1 MSSFSTA
8 TKGKK
13 IAIIDPEKCKPNKCN
28 KECIKFCP
36 PQSNG
41 TKVIEIEDIGKPNK
55 SNCLNIS
62 TNPETA
68 KRQIAKIAESL
79 CIGCNI
85 CTKKC
90 PFDAIKIINLP
101 YENKADIVH
110 RYGFNGFKLY
120 GLPIMKPNNVIGIIG
135 SNGIG
140 KSTLVEILSD
150 LLKPNFEQ
158 FDEAFDVKKVI
169 AKYRGTVLQT
179 YLKDLYESKLK
190 FGIKFQKL
198 KSHFAFAKE
207 QFNYLT
213 VTNYIELIG
222 LNLNQIITSPYYL
235 ILNIDLLLPKKLCVL
250 SGGELQKLMCWLTA
264 MSDADVYIFDEPSNY
279 LDVKQRLQVGA
290 LIQSLKQAN
299 KYVLVIEHDLSMM
312 DYISDELYILYGVPG
327 AYGIV
332 SKPLTV
338 LEGINMYLKGFISTQ
353 NIRFREEEYDFK
365 LVDEISNQL
374 ILEKGS
380 AVSNSYTIK
389 VEPIIIEFDNFKLIA
404 PEQNFKL
411 YSSINLIIGE
421 NGTGKTTYIKYLAK
435 SLGLIISVKDQNLDI
450 NLIPEVVSNPNITV
464 EELFYKKIMGSYT
477 DINFCNNVIK
487 PLEISQIQNC
497 LVSKLSGGELQ
508 KVMIILC
515 LGYSADVYLIDE
527 PSAHLDI
534 DKRLKLTKIIR
545 NHILTN
551 KKSAFIIEHDIMMA
565 VALSSDINNRI
576 IMVEKSVD
584 NSVNN
589 SATYSATDSVDKS
602 NPTEHNLHIS
612 TVSEPMD
619 FTTGIN
625 YFLKSLNI
633 TMRTSQNG
641 RPRINKKNS
650 QLDQN
655 QKSRNAYYE

>member
-1 MSSFSTA
+1 
-8 TKGKK
+8 
-13 IAIIDPEKCKPNKCN
+13 
-28 KECIKFCP
+28 
-36 PQSNG
+36 
-41 TKVIEIEDIGKPNK
+41 
-55 SNCLNIS
+55 
-62 TNPETA
+62 
-68 KRQIAKIAESL
+68 
-79 CIGCNI
+79 
-85 CTKKC
+85 
-90 PFDAIKIINLP
+90 
-101 YENKADIVH
+101 
-110 RYGFNGFKLY
+110 
-120 GLPIMKPNNVIGIIG
+120 
-135 SNGIG
+135 
-140 KSTLVEILSD
+140 
-150 LLKPNFEQ
+150 
-158 FDEAFDVKKVI
+158 
-169 AKYRGTVLQT
+169 
-179 YLKDLYESKLK
+179 
-190 FGIKFQKL
+190 
-198 KSHFAFAKE
+198 
-207 QFNYLT
+207 
-213 VTNYIELIG
+213 
-222 LNLNQIITSPYYL
+222 
-235 ILNIDLLLPKKLCVL
+235 
-250 SGGELQKLMCWLTA
+250 
-264 MSDADVYIFDEPSNY
+264 
-279 LDVKQRLQVGA
+279 
-290 LIQSLKQAN
+290 
-299 KYVLVIEHDLSMM
+299 
-312 DYISDELYILYGVPG
+312 
-327 AYGIV
+327 
-332 SKPLTV
+332 
-338 LEGINMYLKGFISTQ
+338 MYLKGFISTQ

-389 VEPIIIEFDNFKLIA
+389 VEPIIIEFDNFKLRA
-404 PEQNFKL
+404 PEQNFQL

-435 SLGLIISVKDQNLDI
+435 SLGLSISVKDQNLDI

-515 LGYSADVYLIDE
+515 LGCTADVYLIDE

-584 NSVNN
+584 NS
-589 SATYSATDSVDKS
+589 ATDSVADSVAESATDSATDSVAESATDSVAESATDYVDKS

-650 QLDQN
+650 QLDQS